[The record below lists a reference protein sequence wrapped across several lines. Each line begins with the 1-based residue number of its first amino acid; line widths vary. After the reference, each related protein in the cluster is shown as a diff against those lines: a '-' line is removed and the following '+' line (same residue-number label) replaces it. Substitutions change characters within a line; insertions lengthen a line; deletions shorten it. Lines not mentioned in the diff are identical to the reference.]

1 MRGNVDEFEDALEY
15 SEGFAENTINSTS
28 YNRNRLQSVD
38 ASGCFVA
45 TSQADS
51 ETSFLPSYVSIPTQE
66 FSASRRDRLN
76 ALRCRMR
83 EEFGAKDATFSSPTT
98 VDWDSLSI
106 ASEGTS
112 LHSWHRRVLAET
124 QTIIVHPSDSMSTKA
139 GLPFP
144 SSLLF
149 SDTRKTAGHHETD
162 TSTWATMASLLSSG
176 GLCNVSQNHSF
187 SHRHLLVILKLF
199 TFLHP
204 TSTVHTTLLS
214 TISSAG
220 PPPNH
225 PPPPLPPVESERYV
239 GIPGIVFY
247 AQFIEMKSLSQ
258 MNTDFRS
265 PPPLPPRN
273 RAVRLLG
280 SVVAGSLSNSSEDK
294 NRISSLTNDPML
306 LLARVVV
313 NRKEIQTHK
322 KTNSLDRGL
331 TLAKSIKAGP
341 FPPPSNKSNSLTH
354 QETDDDGEECARNTE
369 AEGVI
374 LQITTKIIG
383 NDPLTFSFPTET
395 AENELLNKGTLGV
408 VMCDYKILIITTLFL
423 P

>member
-15 SEGFAENTINSTS
+15 SEGFAENTIYEMQNSTS
-28 YNRNRLQSVD
+28 YNRNRLQSVY

-51 ETSFLPSYVSIPTQE
+51 ERSFLPSYVSIPTE

-162 TSTWATMASLLSSG
+162 SSTWATM
-176 GLCNVSQNHSF
+176 
-187 SHRHLLVILKLF
+187 
-199 TFLHP
+199 HP

-225 PPPPLPPVESERYV
+225 PPPPLPPVESERY
-239 GIPGIVFY
+239 
-247 AQFIEMKSLSQ
+247 

-294 NRISSLTNDPML
+294 NRLPKRKRTRMAICTYNART
-306 LLARVVV
+306 LAS
-313 NRKEIQTHK
+313 EAAIEDLMMQAK
-322 KTNSLDRGL
+322 KIKYDVIGL
-331 TLAKSIKAGP
+331 T
-341 FPPPSNKSNSLTH
+341 
-354 QETDDDGEECARNTE
+354 ETRRRHPLNAVYETGEE
-369 AEGVI
+369 
-374 LQITTKIIG
+374 
-383 NDPLTFSFPTET
+383 
-395 AENELLNKGTLGV
+395 
-408 VMCDYKILIITTLFL
+408 LF
-423 P
+423 